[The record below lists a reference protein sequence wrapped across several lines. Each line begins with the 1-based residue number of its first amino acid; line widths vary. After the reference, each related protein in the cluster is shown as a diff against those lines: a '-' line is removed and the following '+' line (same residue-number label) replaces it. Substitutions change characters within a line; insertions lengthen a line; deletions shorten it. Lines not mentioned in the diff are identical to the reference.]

1 MLLVRPGREVRRCS
15 DQWWSAGRAVGDR
28 CARVGGSLQKS
39 CADRGA
45 CGGQRPSAESS
56 LSRLASS
63 AGGIRGKRARGNR
76 APAAIGEWWTD
87 DRGPSVGERERR
99 SYRVGRAIRDMV
111 CLTDGPGEIRNK
123 I

>member
-56 LSRLASS
+56 LLRLASS

-87 DRGPSVGERERR
+87 IGARASVSGREEATGWGALSATRF
-99 SYRVGRAIRDMV
+99 A
-111 CLTDGPGEIRNK
+111 
-123 I
+123 